1 MQVGLNQYVCHREA
15 VGDRTIVRDLVNSEN
30 YLAYRFNFNT
40 ENVEF
45 LPVSRDE
52 IRRVSALKREYID
65 AKRQLVPV
73 PLAELVPL
81 LESPDNALKNNPP
94 RFIFHTAFCASTFL
108 SRCLDVEGVSMGLR
122 EPQILLDAANA
133 KRLKW
138 RSQTTRLDF
147 SHLPKLAL
155 LLLRKHAAGAEKL
168 VIKPINSVNN
178 IITELLQITGQG
190 KALMVYTDARN
201 FLLSSLRKGEGGRHV
216 TRAMFDLVRCDF
228 EHLSN
233 LSLSAML
240 HMTDLNIILTLWRLQ
255 IEQAEGVLRQYA
267 PTNMMAS
274 LYGEKLIRHPLES
287 LNAANRFLGLGI
299 PGERIEEIVISD
311 RRFADAKSDGQR
323 FSLEKRQETYR
334 KLEEFYGADLDNGL
348 NWMVRRNP
356 GTQPVPVLS
365 GALE

>member
-1 MQVGLNQYVCHREA
+1 M
-15 VGDRTIVRDLVNSEN
+15 RDLVNDKN
-30 YLAYRFNFNT
+30 FLAYRFNFNT

-45 LPVSRDE
+45 LPISRDE

-65 AKRQLVPV
+65 ANRQLVPV
-73 PLAELVPL
+73 PLTELAPL
-81 LESPDNALKNNPP
+81 LDTQANTLKDAPP

-108 SRCLDVEGVSMGLR
+108 SRCLDVEGVSTGLR

-133 KRLKW
+133 KRLQW
-138 RSQTTRLDF
+138 RSRTTPLNF

-178 IITELLQITGQG
+178 IIPELLQITGQG
-190 KALMVYTDARN
+190 KALMMYTDAKN

-228 EHLSN
+228 EHLAN
-233 LSLSAML
+233 LGLSAML

-255 IEQAEGVLRQYA
+255 IEQAESIMRQYA
-267 PTNMMAS
+267 PVDRMAS
-274 LYGEKLIRHPLES
+274 LYGEKLVRQPHDALD
-287 LNAANRFLGLGI
+287 AANRFLQLGI
-299 PGERIEEIVISD
+299 PGERIADIVESD
-311 RRFADAKSDGQR
+311 RRFADAKSEGQR
-323 FSLEKRQETYR
+323 FSLEKRRETYR

-356 GTQPVPVLS
+356 GTRLTPVLS
-365 GALE
+365 GSLV